1 MALFFLNLFFIDAR
15 MEKFPLN
22 FRYKFRCKRD
32 VLSKMFLIIET
43 EEVEKKEEE
52 ITR

>member
-1 MALFFLNLFFIDAR
+1 MALFFLKFFIDAR

-22 FRYKFRCKRD
+22 FRYKFCCERD
-32 VLSKMFLIIET
+32 VLSKMLLIIEM
-43 EEVEKKEEE
+43 EEEEEEE